1 MQEGVMLH
9 KPVIRAFFDEPTNT
23 VSYIVADPDTK
34 KAAVIDPVLD
44 YEPSAGQV
52 DIRSVHTL
60 LRVADEQGYTIVWTL
75 ETHVHADHL
84 SGSPYIK
91 AKTGAKIGIGEHI
104 RDVQRIFRPVFDAT
118 DLKTDGSDFDHL
130 FKDGERFKIGELD
143 AEVIFTP
150 GHTPADITYKV
161 ADAAFVG
168 DTLFMP
174 DYGTARAD
182 FPGGDAHRLYRSIR
196 TLMALPPTTRLF
208 MCHDYKAP
216 GRDTYAWETTVQEE
230 REENVHVKD
239 GVSEDAFVA
248 MRTARDATL
257 SAPRLLLPSIQVNMR
272 AGKFPPAHTNGVR
285 YLTIPVTF
293 KNAEAL
299 AA

>member
-1 MQEGVMLH
+1 MLH

-52 DIRSVHTL
+52 DTRSVDTL

-130 FKDGERFKIGELD
+130 FKDGERFKIGEQD

-272 AGKFPPAHTNGVR
+272 AGIFPPAHTNGVR